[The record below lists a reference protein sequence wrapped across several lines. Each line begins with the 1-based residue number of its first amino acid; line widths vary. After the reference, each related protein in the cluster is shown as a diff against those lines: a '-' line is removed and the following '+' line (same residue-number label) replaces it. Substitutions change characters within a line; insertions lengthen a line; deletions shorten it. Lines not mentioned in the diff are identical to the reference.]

1 MGRTLNKEPEV
12 ISLDPTYLSDV
23 LEDIRRVGRATS
35 AEAKAESL
43 TRELQVRIDAV
54 VAKTSQASS
63 ALGREVTCLNG
74 PGSGGEVGGSP
85 RVLQLEWADPLMCGG
100 HWVVEMVELAGGV
113 NCFGNKEHGS
123 SRLEWPDVVASQ
135 PEVVILMPCGFGLE
149 RSLEDMPILAQKEG
163 WDSLPAVQNNRV
175 YVIDA
180 SAYTSRLGPRLVT
193 GLEIMAEIIHP
204 ELFSGMI
211 PEGAVA
217 RWDGD

>member
-1 MGRTLNKEPEV
+1 VAELGRSLNKEPEV

-23 LEDIRRVGRATS
+23 LEDIRRVGRATG
-35 AEAKAESL
+35 ANAAAESL
-43 TRELQVRIDAV
+43 TRELQERIDNV
-54 VAKTSQASS
+54 VARTSRAVS
-63 ALGREVTCLNG
+63 
-74 PGSGGEVGGSP
+74 SP

-100 HWVVEMVELAGGV
+100 HWVVEMVELAGGT
-113 NCFGNKEHGS
+113 NCFGHKDHGS

-149 RSLEDMPILAQKEG
+149 RSLEDMPILAEKEG
-163 WDSLPAVQNNRV
+163 WDTLPAVRDNRV
-175 YVIDA
+175 FVIDA
-180 SAYTSRLGPRLVT
+180 AAYTSRLGPRLVT

-217 RWDGD
+217 RWDGG